1 MKKKKLISLD
11 DYLSNISRMA
21 SELKYEVQYLR
32 RYKDIIR
39 NYKPEQFE
47 SRLMLKLS
55 LEGLQKSIINTLTDL
70 NNE

>member
-21 SELKYEVQYLR
+21 SELKCEVQYLR

-47 SRLMLKLS
+47 NRVMLKLS

>member
-1 MKKKKLISLD
+1 
-11 DYLSNISRMA
+11 MA

-47 SRLMLKLS
+47 SRLHLKLS

>member
-47 SRLMLKLS
+47 NRVMLKLS